1 MNEREKAKTVK
12 VIHRLK
18 VPQDTQIVRGLFDF
32 DGDGDDDDD
41 DNKCQCLETL
51 LLPTDRSKW

>member
-1 MNEREKAKTVK
+1 MLN
-12 VIHRLK
+12 
-18 VPQDTQIVRGLFDF
+18 VPQGTQIVRRLSDF